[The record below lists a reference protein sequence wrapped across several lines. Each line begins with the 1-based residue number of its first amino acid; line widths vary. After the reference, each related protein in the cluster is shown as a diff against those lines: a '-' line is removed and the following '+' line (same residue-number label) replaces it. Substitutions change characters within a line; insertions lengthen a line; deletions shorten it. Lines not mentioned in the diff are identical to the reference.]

1 MKLAGIIFI
10 ILSSGSVGMRFA
22 ANLRKRCRLLR
33 QLLASL
39 QVMRNEIWYCGT
51 PLPQTFALM
60 AVSADGAVSRVFSAV
75 AKAMDKRRWI
85 TPRSAMEEA
94 LKAEVILG
102 EDRDAAELLLSLAT
116 GLGRYDRESQLQTL
130 DKTKEDLETLL
141 QAAIKECS
149 VRSKTYEVLG
159 ICAGISVAIL
169 LI

>member
-10 ILSSGSVGMRFA
+10 ILSTGSVG
-22 ANLRKRCRLLR
+22 LRIASALRNRCRLLR
-33 QLLASL
+33 QLFSSL
-39 QVMRNEIWYCGT
+39 QVMYNEIGCCGT

-60 AVSADGAVSRVFSAV
+60 AVSSDGVVSRVFSAV
-75 AKAMDKRRWI
+75 AKAMDKQRWL

-94 LKAEVILG
+94 LKAEPILG
-102 EDRDAAELLLSLAT
+102 QDRDVAELLLSLAA

-130 DKTKEDLETLL
+130 DKSKRDLEALL
-141 QAAIKECS
+141 QSADRECS